1 MHDTRIMF
9 EYSAIKKNAN
19 RMPLYSVKKP
29 ATNSLSASGRSKG
42 SRLVSATEA
51 IKKTT
56 KAMNCGK
63 GKGSKANQFQ
73 KPPAWA
79 SVISTRLKLP
89 DNNNTPTIASP
100 TLSS

>member
-9 EYSAIKKNAN
+9 AYSAMKKNAN
-19 RMPLYSVKKP
+19 RMPLYSVKNP
-29 ATNSLSASGRSKG
+29 ATSSLSASGRSKG

-51 IKKTT
+51 IRKIT
-56 KAMNCGK
+56 KAMNCGN
-63 GKGSKANQFQ
+63 GTGSKANQFQ
-73 KPPAWA
+73 NPPAWA

-89 DNNNTPTIASP
+89 ASNNTPTIAKP